1 VKPVVLFPQARH
13 PFLFVTWFEFSVTR
27 ALKKIEPDLFL
38 SPDGYLSLSTK
49 FKSLAVMHDLNF
61 EHFPEDLPWLVR
73 YYYKYYFPRFA
84 RKASRIATV
93 SHFSKDDI
101 VKQYNIQDSKIDVI
115 YNGVNEKF
123 MPILP
128 TEIQSVRNKYTDGKP
143 YFLFV
148 GSLHPRKN
156 LIRLFKAF
164 DLFRNSSDKDI
175 KLLVVGEK
183 KWWTAEMESTFEAM
197 KHQSDIIFSGRLN
210 LDDLHLVTASALAST
225 YVSYFEGFGIPIV
238 ESFRC
243 GVPVITSNVTSM
255 PEVAGDAALLVD
267 PFNEVSIADAL
278 TKIADDAILRKVL
291 IDKGFERSK
300 YFSWDHTS
308 KQLWDSM
315 MKTINSNT

>member
-210 LDDLHLVTASALAST
+210 LHDLHLVTASALAST